1 MRAVV
6 FEGGQA
12 IVGEVEDPQPGYRQ
26 LLVEVRAAGLNGAD
40 IAQAKGGYPPP
51 PGAPA
56 TGGLEMAGKVVATGD
71 GCQRFSVGDRVMA
84 VVQGGGQAELCA
96 VDEPLAIPVPKSMD
110 WDSAGGFPEVFST
123 AHDALFTQANLAMG
137 ERVCV
142 HGAAGGVG
150 SAAVQLAAAT
160 GAQVTA
166 TVRNPDSRSAVAGL
180 GAAVVDPAEFTDAG
194 PFDVILE
201 LVGAPNWP
209 ANLKALATEGRI
221 VVIGVGAGAEV
232 SLNLALLMVKRVR
245 LFASTLR
252 PRPLEQRA
260 GVARR
265 VERHVLPLVESGQ
278 IHVPLA
284 RTFPLS
290 EAPTAYDYFA
300 IPGKLGKVVLLTLR
314 VAVRLGVWCDPM

>member
-6 FEGGQA
+6 FQDGQA
-12 IVGEVEDPQPGYRQ
+12 VVTEVADPEPGHRQ
-26 LLVEVRAAGLNGAD
+26 VLVAVRAAGLNGAD
-40 IAQAKGGYPPP
+40 LAQAKGGYPPP
-51 PGAPA
+51 AGAPP
-56 TGGLEMAGKVVATGD
+56 TGGLEMAGEVVAAGP
-71 GCQRFSVGDRVMA
+71 GCQRFSEGDRVMA
-84 VVQGGGQAELCA
+84 VVQGGGQAELCL
-96 VDEPLAIPVPKSMD
+96 VDEPLAMPVPEAMD
-110 WDSAGGFPEVFST
+110 WERAGGFPEVFAT
-123 AHDALFTQANLAMG
+123 AHDALFTQAGLAMG

-150 SAAVQLAAAT
+150 TAAVQLAVAT

-166 TVRNPDSRSAVAGL
+166 TVRSPGSRAAVADM
-180 GAAVVDPAEFTDAG
+180 GANAIDPADFTDAG

-209 ANLKALATEGRI
+209 ANLKALANEGRV

-260 GVARR
+260 SVARR

-278 IHVPLA
+278 IRVPIA
-284 RTFPLS
+284 RTFPLA
-290 EAPTAYDYFA
+290 EATAAYEYFA
-300 IPGKLGKVVLLTLR
+300 APGKLGKVVLL
-314 VAVRLGVWCDPM
+314 P

>member
-12 IVGEVEDPQPGYRQ
+12 TVGEVDNPQPGQRQ

-40 IAQAKGGYPPP
+40 LAQAKGGYAPP

-56 TGGLEMAGKVVATGD
+56 TGGLEMAGEVVAAGE
-71 GCQRFSVGDRVMA
+71 GCQRFSAGDRVMA
-84 VVQGGGQAELCA
+84 VVQGGGQAELCV
-96 VDEPLAIPVPKSMD
+96 VDEPLAMSVPESLD
-110 WDSAGGFPEVFST
+110 WESAGGFPEVFAT
-123 AHDALFTQANLAMG
+123 AHDALFTQAGLAMG
-137 ERVCV
+137 ERVCI

-150 SAAVQLAAAT
+150 VAAVQLAAAA
-160 GAQVTA
+160 GAEVTA
-166 TVRNPDSRSAVAGL
+166 TVRNPDSRRAVAEL
-180 GAAVVDPAEFTDAG
+180 GANAIDPADFVDAG

-221 VVIGVGAGAEV
+221 MVIGVGAGAEV

-252 PRPLEQRA
+252 PRSLDQRA
-260 GVARR
+260 AVARG
-265 VERHVLPLVESGQ
+265 VEQHVLPLVESGRL
-278 IHVPLA
+278 HVPIA
-284 RTFPLS
+284 RTFPLA
-290 EAPTAYDYFA
+290 EAAEAYEYFA
-300 IPGKLGKVVLLTLR
+300 TPGKLGKVVL
-314 VAVRLGVWCDPM
+314 VP

>member
-6 FEGGQA
+6 FQDGQVT
-12 IVGEVEDPQPGYRQ
+12 IGEVDDPEPGHRQ
-26 LLVEVRAAGLNGAD
+26 LLVAVRAAGLNGAD
-40 IAQAKGGYPPP
+40 LAQAAGGYPPP
-51 PGAPA
+51 PGAPS
-56 TGGLEMAGKVVATGD
+56 TGGLEMVGEVVAPGT

-96 VDEPLAIPVPKSMD
+96 VDEPLAMPVPASMD
-110 WDSAGGFPEVFST
+110 WESAGGFPEVFAT
-123 AHDALFTQANLAMG
+123 AHDALFTQAGLSMG

-150 SAAVQLAAAT
+150 TAAVQLAAAA

-166 TVRNPDSRSAVAGL
+166 TVRSPESRAAVAEL
-180 GAAVVDPAEFTDAG
+180 GAHAIDPADLADAG

-209 ANLKALATEGRI
+209 ANLKALAVEGRI
-221 VVIGVGAGAEV
+221 VVIGVGAGSEV

-260 GVARR
+260 AVARL
-265 VERHVLPLVESGQ
+265 VERHVLPVVESGQ
-278 IHVPLA
+278 IKVPIA
-284 RTFPLS
+284 RTFPLA
-290 EAPTAYDYFA
+290 EAAAAYEYFA
-300 IPGKLGKVVLLTLR
+300 IPGKLGKVVLI
-314 VAVRLGVWCDPM
+314 P